1 MSKIFWIALAL
12 FDVVAG
18 GYLVALV
25 YNLSQLCPCTASFG
39 G

>member
-1 MSKIFWIALAL
+1 MSKIFWIALVL

-25 YNLSQLCPCTASFG
+25 SDLHQIAGPVGAYG
-39 G
+39 W